1 MRIFEKLE
9 IKFITEQNIPAEN
22 LIVKITILANR
33 KNNYG
38 LDFLKTDSEGKI
50 IILRTTIENKINE
63 TMNDFIMD
71 YASNINDCK
80 DWIIIET
87 ENITELNSRLKNIEE
102 YYPESA
108 KKLSELLKNCSNNS
122 YTPIEIEQRIE
133 DEIKITIQSY

>member
-9 IKFITEQNIPAEN
+9 IKFITEQNIPAKN

-71 YASNINDCK
+71 YASNIN
-80 DWIIIET
+80 
-87 ENITELNSRLKNIEE
+87 L
-102 YYPESA
+102 
-108 KKLSELLKNCSNNS
+108 
-122 YTPIEIEQRIE
+122 
-133 DEIKITIQSY
+133 

>member
-9 IKFITEQNIPAEN
+9 IKFIDENNIPVKN
-22 LIVKITILANR
+22 LIVLITVLANK
-33 KNNYG
+33 KNNYSLG
-38 LDFLKTDSEGKI
+38 FMKTDSEGKI
-50 IILRTTIENKINE
+50 IILRTTIENKIKE

-133 DEIKITIQSY
+133 DKIKIPIQSY